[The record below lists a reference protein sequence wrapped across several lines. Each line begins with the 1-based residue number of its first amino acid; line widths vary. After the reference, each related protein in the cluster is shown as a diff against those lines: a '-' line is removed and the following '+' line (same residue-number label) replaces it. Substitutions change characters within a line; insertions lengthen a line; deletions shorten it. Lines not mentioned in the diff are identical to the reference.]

1 MFVEW
6 NGNQTQE
13 KHVHFLHVMGISDGR
28 SIFPGE
34 SWNDQP
40 NSLCKSFQARCSRP
54 FEHAFVDVTYPQR
67 FTHAVIFEIARA
79 VHCEIAFSSRETE
92 ISTEISCRVLCSKVF
107 NPKSPILFIHVS
119 DIELGILS
127 VRAFLN
133 FLTSPSSDLLISK
146 IYWFSDRLTNYTRFH
161 I

>member
-1 MFVEW
+1 MFEW

-13 KHVHFLHVMGISDGR
+13 KHVHFLHVTGISDGK

-40 NSLCKSFQARCSRP
+40 NSLCKSFQARCSKT
-54 FEHAFVDVTYPQR
+54 FWTR
-67 FTHAVIFEIARA
+67 FCRCDISSEVHTCCNFWNRA

-92 ISTEISCRVLCSKVF
+92 ISTEISCRVLRNKVF

-133 FLTSPSSDLLISK
+133 FLTSPSSCLLISK

>member
-1 MFVEW
+1 MTNPIAYVNLF
-6 NGNQTQE
+6 
-13 KHVHFLHVMGISDGR
+13 R
-28 SIFPGE
+28 PGV
-34 SWNDQP
+34 Q
-40 NSLCKSFQARCSRP
+40 RP

-67 FTHAVIFEIARA
+67 FTHVVIFEIARA
-79 VHCEIAFSSRETE
+79 VHCEIVFSSRETE
-92 ISTEISCRVLCSKVF
+92 ISTEISCRVLRNKVF

-133 FLTSPSSDLLISK
+133 FLTSPFSCLLISK